1 MWERMGLVTRG
12 QMLLLSG
19 VKGREEE
26 RRERGEE
33 REKVREREGRRGL
46 DGEDAKGVYNLH
58 GGSFQNV
65 LQMSDDLKFS
75 QEIYTKQLNRP
86 FLYLNEFLGCC
97 FGRL

>member
-33 REKVREREGRRGL
+33 REKVREREG
-46 DGEDAKGVYNLH
+46 E
-58 GGSFQNV
+58 GS
-65 LQMSDDLKFS
+65 
-75 QEIYTKQLNRP
+75 
-86 FLYLNEFLGCC
+86 
-97 FGRL
+97 